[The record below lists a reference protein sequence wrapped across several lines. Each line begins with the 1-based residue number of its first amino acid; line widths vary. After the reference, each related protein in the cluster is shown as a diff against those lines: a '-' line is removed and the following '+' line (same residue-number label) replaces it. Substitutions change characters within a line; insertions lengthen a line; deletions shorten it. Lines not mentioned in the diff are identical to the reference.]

1 MDLKDA
7 PKAVQL
13 AVDLIY
19 LLESHHIDPQ
29 TVLEALDIV
38 RQDYEKK
45 EAHQSANS
53 TLNKSK

>member
-7 PKAVQL
+7 PKSIQL

-19 LLESHHIDPQ
+19 LLESNHVDPQ

-45 EAHQSANS
+45 LANQSAN
-53 TLNKSK
+53 